1 VAATLLAL
9 VFPLRV
15 AVPIFTMFLVS
26 DAVAALVGRH
36 WGRHHWGSTP
46 RTIEGSAAFLTVGL
60 GVMGGFSALPF
71 ALGAVA
77 TIVACVAEALPHPGN
92 DNVRAPMVSALAVVV
107 LEWAWLG
114 QSVALFPVLR
124 GG

>member
-1 VAATLLAL
+1 
-9 VFPLRV
+9 
-15 AVPIFTMFLVS
+15 M
-26 DAVAALVGRH
+26 
-36 WGRHHWGSTP
+36 
-46 RTIEGSAAFLTVGL
+46 
-60 GVMGGFSALPF
+60 MGGFSALPF